1 MNMMKNIGLTVR
13 TMVLNTLDN
22 KNIQEIPVIEA
33 ILHTNKEVTRVNQ
46 TIPDMR
52 VINDKIIWNIIS
64 VCYDS
69 HSKGKW

>member
-22 KNIQEIPVIEA
+22 KNILEIPVIEA
-33 ILHTNKEVTRVNQ
+33 ILHTNKEVTTVNQ

-52 VINDKIIWNIIS
+52 VINDKII
-64 VCYDS
+64 
-69 HSKGKW
+69 

>member
-22 KNIQEIPVIEA
+22 KNILEIPVIEA

-52 VINDKIIWNIIS
+52 VINDKII
-64 VCYDS
+64 
-69 HSKGKW
+69 